1 MAVSKVILNGETLID
16 VTQKTV
22 TPSNMLSGITALKN
36 DGTDITGSIAAKSA
50 ADLITSGSQV
60 TVPSGM
66 YAAAVSTAI
75 ASGSVKFFDSYIDL
89 TPVFTL
95 NTTTGVV
102 SASSQK
108 VIGSIPLV
116 TPGYVSNAD
125 DHFTMGSA
133 SGSYQLPIH
142 GDLTASGSIVT
153 APSGWYG
160 TAASTA
166 IASGSIKA
174 LGLSINPGIGVFSLD
189 SSTGVVTIDRPKA
202 SGTVYAT
209 ITSAGY
215 LDATASDSDI
225 VTISSNSN
233 TYALPIVSA
242 AIITPTESSRVAV
255 ASGKFTTGS
264 ITVAAIPSSYVGSNV
279 PRRTSSDVVVTTLSF
294 SSNSRYDY
302 IDSTVA
308 WSSGFYENDGRKSY
322 LKNILDVQELPS
334 QSAIT
339 IVPTESSQIAV
350 ASRRWLKGDVTVAAI
365 SSSYVGSAV
374 ARRGAADLTA
384 AGSVVSVPSG
394 YYTADV
400 SKAVAAG
407 SITIPSH
414 DFDIKPDITLN
425 SATGKIDLWKSLGYT
440 IPVSL
445 TSGYITQASGPRV
458 AATVDSSYQLPV
470 KAAATIV
477 PSTADQVVASGYFL
491 TGAQT
496 IKGDSALI
504 PSNIAAGVSIFGVQ
518 GTYQDAPP
526 NIQSLTVTP
535 SNETQVFNAGVEK
548 GDQIFY
554 KYFRSQSTQN
564 ISTPLTNGKKYY
576 VIIKTSTNDGS
587 SFTEKYNNVFT
598 CTTQLEPVSSTLTYV
613 LISTTQV
620 QLTSDYYD
628 AVIVEILDANIID
641 GYSPVT
647 VEAVA
652 ATTSYYLAQDSQ
664 GYITYSSIM
673 PSGGEY
679 YIFDVAGIKHIE
691 GN

>member
-66 YAAAVSTAI
+66 YAAA
-75 ASGSVKFFDSYIDL
+75 
-89 TPVFTL
+89 
-95 NTTTGVV
+95 
-102 SASSQK
+102 
-108 VIGSIPLV
+108 
-116 TPGYVSNAD
+116 
-125 DHFTMGSA
+125 
-133 SGSYQLPIH
+133 
-142 GDLTASGSIVT
+142 
-153 APSGWYG
+153 
-160 TAASTA
+160 ASTA

-225 VTISSNSN
+225 VTIPSNSKM
-233 TYALPIVSA
+233 YALPTVSA
-242 AIITPTESSRVAV
+242 GIITPTEFSQVAV
-255 ASGKFTTGS
+255 VSGKFTTGS

-339 IVPTESSQIAV
+339 IAPTESSQIAV

-365 SSSYVGSAV
+365 SSSYVGSAI

-384 AGSVVSVPSG
+384 SGSVITVPSG
-394 YYTADV
+394 YYTANV

-425 SATGKIDLWKSLGYT
+425 SATGKIDLWKSLSYT

-445 TSGYITQASGPRV
+445 TSGYIAQASGPRV

-496 IKGDSALI
+496 VKGDSALI
-504 PSNIAAGVSIFGVQ
+504 PSNIAAGVSIFGIEGTHQ
-518 GTYQDAPP
+518 GGGNYQVK
-526 NIQSLTVTP
+526 TVSPTG
-535 SNETQVFNAGVEK
+535 ETQV
-548 GDQIFY
+548 
-554 KYFRSQSTQN
+554 
-564 ISTPLTNGKKYY
+564 
-576 VIIKTSTNDGS
+576 
-587 SFTEKYNNVFT
+587 
-598 CTTQLEPVSSTLTYV
+598 V
-613 LISTTQV
+613 LPDTA
-620 QLTSDYYD
+620 YD
-628 AVIVEILDANIID
+628 AL
-641 GYSPVT
+641 SSVT
-647 VEAVA
+647 VEAAALQSKVVTPA
-652 ATTSYYLAQDSQ
+652 ATSQIISADSSYYGLSQVTVEPIATTSYYLAQDSQ

-691 GN
+691 SN